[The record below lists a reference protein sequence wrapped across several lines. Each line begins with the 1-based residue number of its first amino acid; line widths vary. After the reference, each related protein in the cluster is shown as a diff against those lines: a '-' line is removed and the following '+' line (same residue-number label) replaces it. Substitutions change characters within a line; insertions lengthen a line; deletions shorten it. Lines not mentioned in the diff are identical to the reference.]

1 LFKGSEKY
9 AQLAAPLQRKK
20 LLEEGI
26 YKRYLVIVSKTK
38 NKVPTVATEEHFLLL
53 EFGFLL
59 KIQHELILLS
69 PLIMKVGRDNTQKT
83 REERRYEYRYFF
95 CFRVAV
101 VVF

>member
-9 AQLAAPLQRKK
+9 AQLAAWLQHNK

-59 KIQHELILLS
+59 KIQHELILFS
-69 PLIMKVGRDNTQKT
+69 FNYESWKRQYTED
-83 REERRYEYRYFF
+83 ERGK
-95 CFRVAV
+95 AV
-101 VVF
+101 